1 MRPPSVSPLSFRRLS
16 VVAAVLLGAI
26 VVSGAA
32 VRLTSS
38 GLGCPT
44 WPRCTDTSL
53 VAPASYHALVEF
65 VNRVVTSAVGVFVA
79 VVAVAALLRRPR
91 RPDLTWVGWSLPAG
105 VVRQGGLPR
114 PV

>member
-1 MRPPSVSPLSFRRLS
+1 MPLPTVSPPTFRRLA
-16 VVAAVLLGAI
+16 VAAAVLMAAI

-65 VNRVVTSAVGVFVA
+65 LNRVVTSLVGVFVA
-79 VVAVAALLRRPR
+79 VVAVSALLRTPR
-91 RPDLTWVGWSLPAG
+91 RRDLGWLAW
-105 VVRQGGLPR
+105 GL
-114 PV
+114 